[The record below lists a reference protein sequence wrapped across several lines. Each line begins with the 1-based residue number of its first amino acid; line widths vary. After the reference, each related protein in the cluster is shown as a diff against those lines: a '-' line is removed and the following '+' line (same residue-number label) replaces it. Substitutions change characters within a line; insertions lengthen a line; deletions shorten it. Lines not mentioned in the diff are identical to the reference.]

1 MSANNFA
8 RPQWVADLIRSS
20 GLEALP
26 QYTYTDYHARDDL
39 MTQAALTQLLIR
51 SQTEYCWLTGVTDK
65 LEKTNECLKA
75 GTYSTQKQEELD
87 REEQDEFTTSLD
99 NYDEEVFEYPSKETI
114 LEELA
119 VQHQLIVNERR
130 KILEAEAENATLWE
144 EAAGKPGA
152 STVEKEEEDK
162 SNR

>member
-75 GTYSTQKQEELD
+75 GTYSIRKRKDLDQEEQ
-87 REEQDEFTTSLD
+87 EEFTTSLD
-99 NYDEEVFEYPSKETI
+99 NYDKEVFEYPSKETMLDE
-114 LEELA
+114 LEE
-119 VQHQLIVNERR
+119 QHQLIVNQR
-130 KILEAEAENATLWE
+130 KNVQEAETENARLRE
-144 EAAGKPGA
+144 EATGKPGA
-152 STVEKEEEDK
+152 GTVEKE
-162 SNR
+162 